1 MGYSVRYPV
10 NDKAGGDTVKQAF
23 GKYNAEVTAIYG
35 ILNELKGND
44 LTPSEIDDLKYG
56 SVVGSRITGSIDGS
70 HITGTVAGFIDG
82 QHVTGNISGNQI
94 SGTIIT
100 AQIPSGNV
108 TGLEAFVNEL
118 IDGHGGDKSGYGIT
132 SSNLGTNGYVKF
144 GNGFVVQWGNH
155 LQNTSLSEYDIE
167 FPTAFSSACYSVLI
181 SSNNNDVTLGGSPTV
196 PTTTGFRV
204 KDPSGGARIYFIA
217 VGV

>member
-44 LTPSEIDDLKYG
+44 LTPSEIDSLKYG
-56 SVVGSRITGSIDGS
+56 SVAGSRITGSIDGS
-70 HITGTVAGFIDG
+70 HITGTVAGNIDG

-144 GNGFVVQWGNH
+144 GNGFMVQWGSH
-155 LQNTSLSEYDIE
+155 LQNTSLSEYDID
-167 FPTAFSSACYSVLI
+167 FPTAFTSACYSVLI
-181 SSNNNDVTLGGSPTV
+181 SSNEPDVTLGGSPTV